1 MTYQEFLKT
10 KELTIEPCGFDCD
23 ERNPKLF
30 DWQNDV
36 VRWALRKGKCAI
48 FTGCGSGKTRMQLQ
62 WAQKVHEHTGQP
74 VLILCP
80 LAVAQQTKR
89 EGVACDIEVT
99 VVRNQ
104 GQCVNGINVTNYEM
118 LPHFEPDKFSGV
130 VLDECFAPD
139 TIIETVDSN
148 GCIVEKEIKDIVPG
162 DIVRNCTGIDE
173 VTAVRR
179 KKVPYGIKIGFNGRQ
194 IICSP
199 RHPFFTE
206 RGWVCA
212 KELRK
217 TDRIVSTDEALRLV
231 REGFPGLLS
240 FTGSEKILREILF
253 CEMENEPTGNQG
265 EGSHGGSSSKDWE
278 ESIRLVANDRKR
290 SKKRREDKESQPVEK
305 PGNAGENFGCIEG
318 DSPRTFKAWGK
329 WNRDDLATAIDDGC
343 IARKLGGGIVYLSG
357 EENARI
363 PDELQGRL
371 RELSNED
378 CNRTGWEL
386 TLREKR
392 ARQEEGRKTG
402 FYGLESFEVLEP
414 GCSELDQYRDA
425 SGSLYFCDIEIKRHP
440 SFTVNGCLVHNSS
453 ILKQK
458 MGKTSLSL
466 RELFERTPFKLCC
479 TATPAPNDFMEL
491 GTHAEFLGVMKQTE
505 MLATFFVHDGGETQK
520 WRLKGHAEKKFFE
533 WVAGWACCFE
543 RPQDIGYDD
552 AGYDLPELRV
562 HEVSVES
569 TDTVLADGQVMMFA
583 PVGSTLLERRSAR
596 RNSLEDRVAKAAEI
610 ANGTDDQVLVWCD
623 LNSESKAL
631 SESIRD
637 CVEVEGSMPLEQKE
651 NGIISFLDGGKKCL
665 VSKASICG
673 WGLNAQNCHKMI
685 FVGLSDS
692 FEAYYQAV
700 RRCWRFGQKYPVD
713 VYIVI
718 SDAEGNVKKNIERKQ
733 ADAERMVAELV
744 KQTKERLMSD
754 LHSTKRDVDEYYAF
768 EEMEV
773 PEWLKMA
780 N

>member
-62 WAQKVHEHTGQP
+62 WAQKVHEHTGKP

-118 LPHFEPDKFSGV
+118 LPHFEPEKFSGI
-130 VLDECFAPD
+130 VLDE
-139 TIIETVDSN
+139 
-148 GCIVEKEIKDIVPG
+148 
-162 DIVRNCTGIDE
+162 
-173 VTAVRR
+173 
-179 KKVPYGIKIGFNGRQ
+179 
-194 IICSP
+194 
-199 RHPFFTE
+199 
-206 RGWVCA
+206 
-212 KELRK
+212 
-217 TDRIVSTDEALRLV
+217 
-231 REGFPGLLS
+231 
-240 FTGSEKILREILF
+240 
-253 CEMENEPTGNQG
+253 
-265 EGSHGGSSSKDWE
+265 
-278 ESIRLVANDRKR
+278 
-290 SKKRREDKESQPVEK
+290 
-305 PGNAGENFGCIEG
+305 
-318 DSPRTFKAWGK
+318 
-329 WNRDDLATAIDDGC
+329 
-343 IARKLGGGIVYLSG
+343 
-357 EENARI
+357 
-363 PDELQGRL
+363 
-371 RELSNED
+371 
-378 CNRTGWEL
+378 
-386 TLREKR
+386 
-392 ARQEEGRKTG
+392 
-402 FYGLESFEVLEP
+402 
-414 GCSELDQYRDA
+414 
-425 SGSLYFCDIEIKRHP
+425 
-440 SFTVNGCLVHNSS
+440 SS

-520 WRLKGHAEKKFFE
+520 WRLKGHAEKKFLE

-552 AGYDLPELRV
+552 AGYDIPELRV

-754 LHSTKRDVDEYYAF
+754 LHRTKRDVDEYYAF